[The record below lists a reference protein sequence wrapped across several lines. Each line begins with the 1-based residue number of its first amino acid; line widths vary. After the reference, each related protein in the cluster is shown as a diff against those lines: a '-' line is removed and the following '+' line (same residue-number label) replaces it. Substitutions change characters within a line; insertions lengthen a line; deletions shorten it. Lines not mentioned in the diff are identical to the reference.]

1 MKRILVV
8 GEDALSVAL
17 GERLVAAG
25 LPGWEMPSPAI
36 PTGGV
41 TKLVKALPRSIE
53 QSRHVQP
60 VLCVADTN
68 GRCAVTL
75 LGEWL
80 PRTVPGHF
88 MLRLAV
94 SEAESWIL
102 ADRSALAA
110 YFEISAER
118 IRHVPKNCRIP
129 SENCWIW
136 HDARVSVRFG
146 RKSFRRSTRANRV
159 PATTC
164 ICAISFQGTGMPGA
178 PPSTRRALHGH
189 WCVSRPF
196 SVDRPCPCGPS
207 LVGRWTAGRGVAIL
221 CRSAPVAQLDRA
233 LPSGGKGQRFESSR
247 ARQPLH
253 CSSSAQR
260 RRQWPRLATDS
271 QA

>member
-1 MKRILVV
+1 MKRMLVV

-36 PTGGV
+36 NTGGV
-41 TKLVKALPRSIE
+41 TKLVKALPRYIE

-60 VLCVADTN
+60 VLCVADTD

-118 IRHVPKNCRIP
+118 IPPRPEELPDPKRKLLDLARRSGQRPVRQEVVSAQDASKPGPGYNLHLRDFVSRH
-129 SENCWIW
+129 W
-136 HDARVSVRFG
+136 DAR
-146 RKSFRRSTRANRV
+146 RA
-159 PATTC
+159 AEH
-164 ICAISFQGTGMPGA
+164 S
-178 PPSTRRALHGH
+178 PSLARAL
-189 WCVSRPF
+189 VRI
-196 SVDRPCPCGPS
+196 V
-207 LVGRWTAGRGVAIL
+207 TIL
-221 CRSAPVAQLDRA
+221 
-233 LPSGGKGQRFESSR
+233 G
-247 ARQPLH
+247 
-253 CSSSAQR
+253 
-260 RRQWPRLATDS
+260 
-271 QA
+271 

>member
-36 PTGGV
+36 NTSGV
-41 TKLVKALPRSIE
+41 TKLVKALPRYIE

-60 VLCVADTN
+60 VLCVADTD

-102 ADRSALAA
+102 ADRSALAD
-110 YFEISAER
+110 YLE
-118 IRHVPKNCRIP
+118 IP
-129 SENCWIW
+129 S
-136 HDARVSVRFG
+136 ARVPTRPDELG
-146 RKSFRRSTRANRV
+146 NPKRELLHLARRSGRRLIRQEVVSGQDA
-159 PATTC
+159 
-164 ICAISFQGTGMPGA
+164 SKPGA
-178 PPSTRRALHGH
+178 GYNLHLRDFVARHWAAGRAAEHSPSLARALARVAALGN
-189 WCVSRPF
+189 RP
-196 SVDRPCPCGPS
+196 
-207 LVGRWTAGRGVAIL
+207 
-221 CRSAPVAQLDRA
+221 
-233 LPSGGKGQRFESSR
+233 
-247 ARQPLH
+247 
-253 CSSSAQR
+253 
-260 RRQWPRLATDS
+260 
-271 QA
+271 

>member
-36 PTGGV
+36 NTGGV

-60 VLCVADTN
+60 VLCVADTD

-102 ADRSALAA
+102 ADRSALAD
-110 YFEISAER
+110 FSGTDSATSR
-118 IRHVPKNCRIP
+118 RTAGSQAKTAG
-129 SENCWIW
+129 SGTTLGS
-136 HDARVSVRFG
+136 ASGSAGSRFG
-146 RKSFRRSTRANRV
+146 AGREQAGSRLQPASARFRFKALGC
-159 PATTC
+159 PAR
-164 ICAISFQGTGMPGA
+164 
-178 PPSTRRALHGH
+178 RRALAEPCTGTGAYRDHSGLTDH
-189 WCVSRPF
+189 VPVDPPWSADGRRAGESLFYAARRP
-196 SVDRPCPCGPS
+196 
-207 LVGRWTAGRGVAIL
+207 
-221 CRSAPVAQLDRA
+221 
-233 LPSGGKGQRFESSR
+233 
-247 ARQPLH
+247 
-253 CSSSAQR
+253 
-260 RRQWPRLATDS
+260 
-271 QA
+271 